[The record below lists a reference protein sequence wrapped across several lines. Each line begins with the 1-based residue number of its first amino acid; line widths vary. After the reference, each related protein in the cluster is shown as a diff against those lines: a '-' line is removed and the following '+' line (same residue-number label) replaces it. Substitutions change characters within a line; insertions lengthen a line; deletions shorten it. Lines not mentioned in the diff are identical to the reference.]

1 MFVFPVYSI
10 VFWWFSS
17 KGWDISWHFHM
28 QQHNQTK
35 FSDIHFLHGTVATT
49 STTTTITPQ
58 PPLFTHHCHHHR
70 YHNHHGSL
78 ARSFIFTSSI
88 FRFWGKFRTKVSL
101 SHLPLS
107 VPTTHSGK
115 HLSPAMSC
123 ACLLLILDEQHVP
136 RKAVFQ
142 QAMGQRL
149 ADIVSFS
156 FGLSFGTAGWIKKTA
171 KQWFWETLLLKIL
184 NAVLN
189 KAWGFPKGIKERA
202 ESRAPT
208 LFLPQGKTLFLS
220 PAWRVVTSKSWG
232 KRLICGR
239 AVLEIYSACSANSS
253 IDRPSPHSNAHHQ
266 VAPVVKG
273 FCRLPISQTDGEC
286 YWMPT

>member
-1 MFVFPVYSI
+1 MELSPP
-10 VFWWFSS
+10 
-17 KGWDISWHFHM
+17 
-28 QQHNQTK
+28 
-35 FSDIHFLHGTVATT
+35 LA
-49 STTTTITPQ
+49 Q
-58 PPLFTHHCHHHR
+58 PPLSHHNHHCHPPLSPPPLSQPPRKSRTKLHFHIVHFQILR
-70 YHNHHGSL
+70 EVSHENF
-78 ARSFIFTSSI
+78 AFTSST
-88 FRFWGKFRTKVSL
+88 FSSNNSF
-101 SHLPLS
+101 
-107 VPTTHSGK
+107 GK
-115 HLSPAMSC
+115 HLSPAVSC

-232 KRLICGR
+232 KKLICGR